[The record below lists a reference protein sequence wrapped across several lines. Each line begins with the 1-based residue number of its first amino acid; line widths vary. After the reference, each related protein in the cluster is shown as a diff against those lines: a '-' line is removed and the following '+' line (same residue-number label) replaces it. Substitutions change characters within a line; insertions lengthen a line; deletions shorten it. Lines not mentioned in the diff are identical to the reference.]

1 MENKNSNNYKKGKE
15 ENNFYSA
22 KLKKQKN
29 QINNNLLNNENNFE
43 KEKKNESLESLNTLN
58 DDLHFQQQSLS
69 ENILEK
75 QNSNLKT
82 ENKIELS
89 KLNSNNENIKE
100 KKQANKIERKRKII
114 RLLITTIILI
124 VVCLAFYLP
133 LKLTGTLDKIDS
145 SEELIALINS
155 GGMWSYAIFFI
166 LQFLQATIFPIPAM
180 VTTIAG
186 ALVFGPWIASLIS
199 FLAIFFASIFMFYL
213 GRKVGKK
220 LINWIVGEEEA
231 KKWEEKLGKGKFV
244 FFLMM
249 LFPIFPDDILC
260 LVVGAT
266 TISFRFFLITI
277 LIARPIGILTTCF
290 FGSGSLIPFSGWGIP
305 VWIVLIILMAFAFY
319 ASIKWQK
326 QIEEFIINLGRKMG
340 IKSKSDKNKMGN
352 NQSLDTLQTN
362 KNVSDNSLECD
373 KNEDINNQE
382 NKHNDNK
389 KLNNDKN

>member
-1 MENKNSNNYKKGKE
+1 MENKNSNNYKKEKE
-15 ENNFYSA
+15 KNNFYSA

-69 ENILEK
+69 ENILEQ

-199 FLAIFFASIFMFYL
+199 FLAIFLASIFMFYL

-340 IKSKSDKNKMGN
+340 IKSKSDKNNVGN

>member
-1 MENKNSNNYKKGKE
+1 MENKNSNNYKKEKE
-15 ENNFYSA
+15 KNNFYSA

-220 LINWIVGEEEA
+220 LINWIVGEKDA

-340 IKSKSDKNKMGN
+340 IKSKSDKNNVGN

>member
-1 MENKNSNNYKKGKE
+1 MENKNSNNYKKEKE
-15 ENNFYSA
+15 KNNFYSA

-326 QIEEFIINLGRKMG
+326 QIEEFIIKLGYKMG
-340 IKSKSDKNKMGN
+340 IKSKSNKNNVEN

>member
-326 QIEEFIINLGRKMG
+326 QIEQFIINLGRKMG
-340 IKSKSDKNKMGN
+340 IKSKSNKNHVEN